1 MSLRKLKDFVVKNY
15 KQSNK
20 WQFWSSIIFILGAI
34 FVFVGFYFYREPIK
48 VFSKN
53 AVETLGFPALF
64 FLCWASDV
72 IIQPI
77 PADVFVFGTT
87 FGGADVVKTALVAG
101 FSSAFG
107 GASGYYVGKL
117 FGPWRFRRLFGS
129 KILKRGSRLFKKHG
143 ALTIFISGVTP
154 VPYSATCW
162 IGGIYGMS
170 FVKVVLA
177 SWVSR
182 TLRYLVIAWLGNI
195 L

>member
-1 MSLRKLKDFVVKNY
+1 MWIQKFKNFVVKNY

-20 WQFWSSIIFILGAI
+20 WQFWSSMIFIVVAI
-34 FVFVGFYFYREPIK
+34 ALFLGFYFYRVPIK
-48 VFSKN
+48 AFSKN
-53 AVETLGFPALF
+53 AVENLGYPALF

-77 PADVFVFGTT
+77 PADVFVFGTA

-154 VPYSATCW
+154 IPYSASCW
-162 IGGIYGMS
+162 IAGIYGMS
-170 FVKVVLA
+170 ITKVVLA
-177 SWVSR
+177 SWISR
-182 TLRYLVIAWLGNI
+182 TLRYLFVAWLGN
-195 L
+195 LL